1 MSLPGAPEDML
12 IDDACRDLKLPAFRN
27 RFIEPAATAL
37 REQPPTSSSSSTCCG
52 SNSLKRTPAAARP
65 S

>member
-1 MSLPGAPEDML
+1 ML